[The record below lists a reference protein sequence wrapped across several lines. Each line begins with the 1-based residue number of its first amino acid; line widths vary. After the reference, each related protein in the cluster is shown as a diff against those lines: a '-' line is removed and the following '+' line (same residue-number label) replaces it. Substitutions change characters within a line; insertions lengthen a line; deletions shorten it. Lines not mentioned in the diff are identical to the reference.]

1 MGLVQHLVEAETNY
15 LINSKM
21 AKKPTIVAL
30 RTIKTGKV
38 DLYEFPSKKNATSFT
53 DFIDEQNKKKE
64 EYQYLIQI

>member
-1 MGLVQHLVEAETNY
+1 
-15 LINSKM
+15 M

-38 DLYEFPSKKNATSFT
+38 ELYEFPSKKNATSFT